1 MNLSV
6 NLQKVYFIYENNIAE
21 PSQRFCIHS
30 ILLFWFFVFLRI
42 QILPKVLS
50 ELNPWPRLK
59 QGNTKKHLTLDLG

>member
-21 PSQRFCIHS
+21 PSQR
-30 ILLFWFFVFLRI
+30 FWFFVFLRI